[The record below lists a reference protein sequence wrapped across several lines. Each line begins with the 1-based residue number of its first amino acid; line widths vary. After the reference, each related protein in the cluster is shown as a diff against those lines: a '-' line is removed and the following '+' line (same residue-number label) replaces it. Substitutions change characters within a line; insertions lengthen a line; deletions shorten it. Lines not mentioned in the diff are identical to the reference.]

1 MVSSVAVS
9 DDVVDGFS
17 VVDVVDG
24 VSVVV
29 ADGVSVVVADV
40 VSVVVADGVSVVVV
54 AGGVVMLVLATTE
67 LYCCIS
73 ITAASS
79 RTYERLFIAQHF
91 KEGMSSNKYS
101 HTRFKKPYRALTLM
115 AFFVT
120 LNAI

>member
-24 VSVVV
+24 VSGVV
-29 ADGVSVVVADV
+29 ADGVSV
-40 VSVVVADGVSVVVV
+40 VVVV

-79 RTYERLFIAQHF
+79 RTCARLFIAQHF

-115 AFFVT
+115 AFFLSRSMLYDYDNQT
-120 LNAI
+120 NS